1 MVQNF
6 IFIKYNRDLKMAA
19 TQKDLIEEILK
30 EIGSMKTKLPNGEL
44 KRMEQTINA
53 LHEFQ
58 QDLKEDFSDIKY
70 TLLNPENGVIVRVN
84 KNTEFRQDSQEM
96 PEEMIELK
104 LEISK
109 LQDWK
114 SGVVK
119 ALWVLFSGLIG
130 VLGWILSEAVGKL

>member
-1 MVQNF
+1 
-6 IFIKYNRDLKMAA
+6 MAA
-19 TQKDLIEEILK
+19 TQKDLIEKILK
-30 EIGSMKTKLPNGEL
+30 EIGSMKNKLPNGEL

-130 VLGWILSEAVGKL
+130 VLGWIFSEAMSKL

>member
-1 MVQNF
+1 
-6 IFIKYNRDLKMAA
+6 MAA
-19 TQKDLIEEILK
+19 TQKETLDKILV
-30 EIGSMKTKLPNGEL
+30 EIGKMKTKLPNGEL

-96 PEEMIELK
+96 PEEMVELK
-104 LEISK
+104 LEIAK
-109 LQDWK
+109 LKAWQT
-114 SGVVK
+114 GVVK
-119 ALWVLFSGLIG
+119 ALWVLFSALVG
-130 VLGWILSEAVGKL
+130 VFRWIFSEAIAKM

>member
-1 MVQNF
+1 M
-6 IFIKYNRDLKMAA
+6 
-19 TQKDLIEEILK
+19 
-30 EIGSMKTKLPNGEL
+30 
-44 KRMEQTINA
+44 
-53 LHEFQ
+53 HEFQ

-130 VLGWILSEAVGKL
+130 VLGWIFSEAMSKL

>member
-1 MVQNF
+1 
-6 IFIKYNRDLKMAA
+6 MAA
-19 TQKDLIEEILK
+19 TQKDLIEKILK
-30 EIGSMKTKLPNGEL
+30 EIGSMKNKLPNGEL
-44 KRMEQTINA
+44 KRMEQTING

-130 VLGWILSEAVGKL
+130 VLGWIFSEAMSKL

>member
-1 MVQNF
+1 
-6 IFIKYNRDLKMAA
+6 
-19 TQKDLIEEILK
+19 
-30 EIGSMKTKLPNGEL
+30 
-44 KRMEQTINA
+44 MEQTINA

-70 TLLNPENGVIVRVN
+70 TLLNPENGVVVRVN
-84 KNTEFRQDSQEM
+84 KNTEFRQDAGEF
-96 PEEMIELK
+96 PEDIIELK
-104 LEISK
+104 NELEK

>member
-1 MVQNF
+1 
-6 IFIKYNRDLKMAA
+6 MAA
-19 TQKDLIEEILK
+19 TQKDILNEILV
-30 EIGSMKTKLPNGEL
+30 EIGKMKTKLPNGEL
-44 KRMEQTINA
+44 KRMEQTING

-84 KNTEFRQDSQEM
+84 KNTEVR
-96 PEEMIELK
+96 EEMEQVPERVLELENE
-104 LEISK
+104 LEK

-114 SGVVK
+114 STVSR

-130 VLGWILSEAVGKL
+130 LLGWIFSEAVGKL

>member
-1 MVQNF
+1 
-6 IFIKYNRDLKMAA
+6 MAG
-19 TQKDLIEEILK
+19 TQKDILNEILV
-30 EIGSMKTKLPNGEL
+30 EIGKMKTKLPNGEL
-44 KRMEQTINA
+44 KRMEQTING

-84 KNTEFRQDSQEM
+84 KNTEVR
-96 PEEMIELK
+96 EEMEQVPERVLELENE
-104 LEISK
+104 LEK

-114 SGVVK
+114 STVSK

-130 VLGWILSEAVGKL
+130 LLGWIFSEAIGKI

>member
-1 MVQNF
+1 
-6 IFIKYNRDLKMAA
+6 MAA
-19 TQKDLIEEILK
+19 TQKETLEKILV
-30 EIGSMKTKLPNGEL
+30 EIGKMKTKLPNGEL

-70 TLLNPENGVIVRVN
+70 TLLNPENGVVVRVN
-84 KNTEFRQDSQEM
+84 KNTEFRQDAGEL
-96 PEEMIELK
+96 PEDIIELK
-104 LEISK
+104 NELEK

-130 VLGWILSEAVGKL
+130 LLGWIFSEAIGKI

>member
-1 MVQNF
+1 
-6 IFIKYNRDLKMAA
+6 MAG
-19 TQKDLIEEILK
+19 TQKDILNEILV
-30 EIGSMKTKLPNGEL
+30 EIGKMKTKLPNGEL

-84 KNTEFRQDSQEM
+84 KNTEFRKDAGEF
-96 PEEMIELK
+96 PEDILDLKKEL
-104 LEISK
+104 EK

-130 VLGWILSEAVGKL
+130 VLGWIFSEAIAKM

>member
-1 MVQNF
+1 
-6 IFIKYNRDLKMAA
+6 MAA
-19 TQKDLIEEILK
+19 TQKDILNEILV
-30 EIGSMKTKLPNGEL
+30 EIGKMKTKLPNGEL

-84 KNTEFRQDSQEM
+84 KNTEVR
-96 PEEMIELK
+96 EEMEQVPERVLELENE
-104 LEISK
+104 LEK

-114 SGVVK
+114 STVSR

-130 VLGWILSEAVGKL
+130 LLGWIFSEAIGKI

>member
-104 LEISK
+104 LEIAK

>member
-1 MVQNF
+1 
-6 IFIKYNRDLKMAA
+6 MAA
-19 TQKDLIEEILK
+19 TQKETLDKILV
-30 EIGSMKTKLPNGEL
+30 EIGKMKTKLPNGEL

-96 PEEMIELK
+96 PEEMVELK
-104 LEISK
+104 LEIAK
-109 LQDWK
+109 LKAWQT
-114 SGVVK
+114 GVVK
-119 ALWVLFSGLIG
+119 ALWVLFSALVG
-130 VLGWILSEAVGKL
+130 VFGWIFSEAIAKM

>member
-1 MVQNF
+1 
-6 IFIKYNRDLKMAA
+6 MAA
-19 TQKDLIEEILK
+19 TQKDLIEKILK

-44 KRMEQTINA
+44 KRMEQTING

-130 VLGWILSEAVGKL
+130 VLGWIFSEAMSKL